1 MFILETLSACLLLF
15 IFSKISIDKSI
26 PEYVGGL
33 CIGATYY
40 VITVATH
47 QLTGAGVNP
56 ALTLPLHFVN
66 GDFGDII
73 VYLIAPV
80 LGALMGVFMFVI
92 ISSEANTTKA
102 ERRAMDDDEMGE
114 IVAEEEAIAREGDE
128 LMQNNQDSVI
138 REDK

>member
-1 MFILETLSACLLLF
+1 VFIVETLSACLLLF
-15 IFSKISIDKSI
+15 VFSKISIDKSI

-56 ALTLPLHFVN
+56 ALTIPLNFVQ
-66 GDFGDII
+66 GDFKDIV
-73 VYLIAPV
+73 VYLVAPV

-92 ISSEANTTKA
+92 ISSEAVNTQKA
-102 ERRAMDDDEMGE
+102 RRVIDDDEMGE
-114 IVAEEEAIAREGDE
+114 IVAEEEAIAREGEELIQESKDE
-128 LMQNNQDSVI
+128 I
-138 REDK
+138 IKED